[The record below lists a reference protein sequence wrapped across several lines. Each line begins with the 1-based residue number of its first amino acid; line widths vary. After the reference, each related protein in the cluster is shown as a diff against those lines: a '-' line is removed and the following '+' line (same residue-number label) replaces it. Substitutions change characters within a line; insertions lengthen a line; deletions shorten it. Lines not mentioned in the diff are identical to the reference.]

1 MDPKGATDAY
11 KDKGSMHYSIRR
23 LGQLALLCACTLS
36 WATRAT
42 SEAQPPVRNTDVPA
56 PTTTAPDPSSQ
67 PATPSAAPQRRM
79 TEFGFAVFQQRCV
92 ACHGN
97 PAYARA
103 PSPAV
108 LRAMPP
114 ERIYAALTSGAMK
127 VVGDSLSDAERRR
140 VAESVSGRLLG
151 SAQAGSAQLM
161 PNRCATNPPLRSLSG
176 AAWNGWGNG
185 LGNTRYQSASD
196 SGLSAANVPAL
207 RLKWAFGYPD
217 GTSAYGQPS
226 VVAGRVFVGTDTG
239 YVYSL
244 DAHTGCVYW
253 SFQTQAGVRNAMTV
267 GPIAG
272 HGSTRFAVY
281 FGDGKANAYAIDAQT
296 GRQLWITHVDSH
308 VTSRV
313 TAAPALYRSRLYVAI
328 SSWEEFSARTPAY
341 GCCTAVGNVNALNAN
356 TGKLI
361 WKTYAI
367 VQRPRPTHKNSLGV
381 QQWAPAGAS
390 IWNTPTIDPR
400 RHALYVGTGD
410 TTTYPAAATSD
421 AILALDMGSGKI
433 RWSAQAHRNDTY
445 LVGCVAPDVTENC
458 PKVQGPDWDIPM
470 SPMLS
475 SEPNGRRVL
484 LVGTKPGDILAIDPD
499 KSGDVL
505 WRVDVL
511 GEAIA
516 GDGPL
521 PVPRAVRGPV
531 WGGAMDAQYA
541 YFGLNAGGVAA
552 IRVDTGK
559 PAWHTPL
566 NSTPER
572 PVAHSAAITVIP
584 EVAFIGGSDGRLTA
598 ISTTDGSVLWS
609 YETAREF
616 DTVNAVA
623 ARGGSISAP
632 GPTVSGGM
640 LFVGSGYGVV
650 DGMPGNVLLAFGL
663 D

>member
-1 MDPKGATDAY
+1 
-11 KDKGSMHYSIRR
+11 
-23 LGQLALLCACTLS
+23 
-36 WATRAT
+36 
-42 SEAQPPVRNTDVPA
+42 
-56 PTTTAPDPSSQ
+56 
-67 PATPSAAPQRRM
+67 M
-79 TEFGFAVFQQRCV
+79 TEFGFATFQQRCV

-97 PAYARA
+97 PAFQRA

-114 ERIYAALTSGAMK
+114 ERIYAALTTGAMK
-127 VVGDSLSDAERRR
+127 AVGDTLSDAERRR

-151 SAQAGSAQLM
+151 SAQSGAAQSM
-161 PNRCATNPPLRSLSG
+161 PNRCPTNPPLRSLSG
-176 AAWNGWGNG
+176 PAWNGWGNG
-185 LGNTRYQSASD
+185 LANARYQSASEG
-196 SGLSAANVPAL
+196 GLSAASVPNL

-244 DAHTGCVYW
+244 DAQTGCVYW
-253 SFQTQAGVRNAMTV
+253 SFQTRAGVRNAMMV

-272 HGSTRFAVY
+272 QGSAHFAVY

-296 GRQLWITHVDSH
+296 GRQLWVTHVDSH

-313 TAAPALYRSRLYVAI
+313 TAAPALYQGRLYVSI

-341 GCCTAVGNVNALNAN
+341 ACCTAVGSVNALNAN

-367 VQRPRPTHKNSLGV
+367 AQRPRPTHKNSSGV

-390 IWNTPTIDPR
+390 IWNTATIDPTQ
-400 RHALYVGTGD
+400 HAIYVGTGD

-421 AILALDMGSGKI
+421 AILALDMTSGKI
-433 RWSAQAHRNDTY
+433 RWSVQVHRNDSY
-445 LVGCVAPDVTENC
+445 LVGCVGADVTENC

-475 SEPNGRRVL
+475 REPNGRRAL
-484 LVGTKPGDILAIDPD
+484 LVGTKPGDIVALDPD
-499 KSGDVL
+499 KHGALL

-511 GEAIA
+511 GQALA

-521 PVPRAVRGPV
+521 PVPRAVRGPL
-531 WGGAMDAQYA
+531 WGGALDAQYA

-552 IRVDTGK
+552 LHIATGQRG
-559 PAWHTPL
+559 WYTPL
-566 NSTPER
+566 NSTVDR
-572 PVAHSAAITVIP
+572 PVTHSSAITVIP
-584 EVAFIGGSDGRLTA
+584 EVAFIGGSDGRLSA
-598 ISTTDGSVLWS
+598 ISTTDGTVLWS

-616 DTVNAVA
+616 DTVNKVA

-650 DGMPGNVLLAFGL
+650 DEMPGNVLLAFSL
-663 D
+663 NQQAP

>member
-1 MDPKGATDAY
+1 ML
-11 KDKGSMHYSIRR
+11 YSIRY
-23 LGQLALLCACTLS
+23 LAGLVLLCACTLS
-36 WATRAT
+36 WATRA
-42 SEAQPPVRNTDVPA
+42 SSDAPPPARNTDVA
-56 PTTTAPDPSSQ
+56 VTTTATPAPSS
-67 PATPSAAPQRRM
+67 PSTAPGPAPQRRM

-97 PAYARA
+97 PAFARA

-108 LRAMPP
+108 LRAMTP
-114 ERIYAALTSGAMK
+114 ERIYTALTVGAMK

-140 VAESVSGRLLG
+140 VAESLSGRLLG
-151 SAQAGSAQLM
+151 SAQGGSAQSM
-161 PNRCATNPPLRSLSG
+161 PNRCPTNSPLHSLSG

-185 LGNTRYQSASD
+185 LENTRYQSAAD
-196 SGLSAANVPAL
+196 AGLSAATVPGL

-244 DAHTGCVYW
+244 DAKTGCIYW
-253 SFQTQAGVRNAMTV
+253 SYQTRAGVRNAMTV

-272 HGSTRFAVY
+272 QGATHFAVY
-281 FGDGKANAYAIDAQT
+281 FGDAKANAYAIDAQS

-313 TAAPALYRSRLYVAI
+313 TAAPALYQGRLYVSI

-341 GCCTAVGNVNALNAN
+341 GCCTAVGNVNALDAN

-367 VQRPRPTHKNSLGV
+367 AQRPRPTHKNSLGV

-400 RHALYVGTGD
+400 RRALYVGTGD
-410 TTTYPAAATSD
+410 TTTYPAAVTSD
-421 AILALDMGSGKI
+421 AILALDLGSGKI
-433 RWSAQAHRNDTY
+433 RWSVQVHRNDTY
-445 LVGCVAPDVTENC
+445 LVGCVGADVTENC

-470 SPMLS
+470 SPMLCR
-475 SEPNGRRVL
+475 EPDGRRVL
-484 LVGTKPGDILAIDPD
+484 LVGTKPGDILALDPD
-499 KSGDVL
+499 ASGKVL
-505 WRVDVL
+505 WRADVL
-511 GEAIA
+511 GEAVA

-521 PVPRAVRGPV
+521 PAPRAVRGPV
-531 WGGAMDAQYA
+531 WGGATDAQYA

-552 IRVDTGK
+552 VRVDTGR

-566 NSTPER
+566 NSTPDR
-572 PVAHSAAITVIP
+572 PVTHSAAITVIP
-584 EVAFIGGSDGRLTA
+584 DVAFIGGSDGRLTA
-598 ISTTDGSVLWS
+598 ISTTDGSALWS

-616 DTVNAVA
+616 DTVNAVP
-623 ARGGSISAP
+623 ARGGSISAA
-632 GPTVSGGM
+632 GPTVSGAM

-663 D
+663 DQPAP

>member
-1 MDPKGATDAY
+1 
-11 KDKGSMHYSIRR
+11 
-23 LGQLALLCACTLS
+23 
-36 WATRAT
+36 
-42 SEAQPPVRNTDVPA
+42 
-56 PTTTAPDPSSQ
+56 
-67 PATPSAAPQRRM
+67 M
-79 TEFGFAVFQQRCV
+79 TEFGFAIFQQRCV

-97 PAYARA
+97 PAFKPA

-108 LRAMPP
+108 LREMTP
-114 ERIYAALTSGAMK
+114 ERIYAALTTGAMK
-127 VVGDSLSDAERRR
+127 LVGDTLSDAERRR

-151 SAQAGSAQLM
+151 SAQSGSAQSM
-161 PNRCATNPPLRSLSG
+161 PNRCVTNPPLQTLRG

-185 LGNTRYQSASD
+185 LGNTRYQSASE
-196 SGLSAANVPAL
+196 SGLSAASVPRL

-244 DAHTGCVYW
+244 DAQSGCVYW
-253 SFQTQAGVRNAMTV
+253 SFQTKAGVRNAMTV

-272 HGSTRFAVY
+272 RGIARFAVY
-281 FGDGKANAYAIDAQT
+281 FGDVKANAYALDAQT
-296 GRQLWITHVDSH
+296 GQQLWITHVDSN
-308 VTSRV
+308 VTSRI
-313 TAAPALYRSRLYVAI
+313 TAAPALYQRRLYVPI
-328 SSWEEFSARTPAY
+328 SSWEEFSARTPDY
-341 GCCTAVGNVNALNAN
+341 GCCTAVGNVNALDAN

-367 VQRPRPTHKNSLGV
+367 SQRPQPTHKNSLGV

-390 IWNTPTIDPR
+390 VWNTPTIDPR
-400 RHALYVGTGD
+400 RHSIYVGTGD
-410 TTTYPAAATSD
+410 ATTYPAAATSD
-421 AILALDMGSGKI
+421 SILALDMASGKI
-433 RWSAQAHRNDTY
+433 RWSVQVHRNDAF
-445 LVGCVAPDVTENC
+445 LVGCVGSDVTENC

-470 SPMLS
+470 SPMLGG
-475 SEPNGRRVL
+475 EPNGRPVL
-484 LVGTKPGDILAIDPD
+484 LIGTKPGDILALDPD

-531 WGGAMDAQYA
+531 WGGAMDARYA
-541 YFGLNAGGVAA
+541 YFGLNAGGIAA
-552 IRVDTGK
+552 IHIATGQ
-559 PAWHTPL
+559 PAWYTPL
-566 NSTPER
+566 NSTPDR
-572 PVAHSAAITVIP
+572 PVMHSSAITVIP
-584 EVAFIGGSDGRLTA
+584 EVAFIGGSDGRLSA
-598 ISTTDGSVLWS
+598 VSTTDGSVLWS

-650 DGMPGNVLLAFGL
+650 DGMPGNVLLAFSPN
-663 D
+663 